1 MNIFLHMQTP
11 KQFIEKLLKEAD
23 VLIDG
28 PRPWDIQVHNEE
40 LYARILRGG
49 SLAFGES
56 YMDGWWDAENL
67 DETMTKIFNANLTKK
82 LRLSL
87 AAVRAYLHA
96 VLTNQSRA
104 AKAFEVGEKHY
115 DIGNDLFERM
125 LDKRMAY
132 TCGYWKNAQSLDQ
145 AQEHK
150 LDLICKKIDI
160 KPGQRILDIG
170 CGWGSFAKYAAEHYG
185 ASVVGITISKEQV
198 ALARE
203 RCVGHDVEIR
213 LQDYRDVDEQ
223 FDHIISIGMFEHVG
237 YKNYRTYLEIVHRC
251 LKDNGL
257 FLLHTI
263 GGNTSVTHTD
273 PWIDKYIFAN
283 SMLPS
288 IKQISN
294 AAEKLFVIEDWHNF
308 GTDYDKT
315 LMAWYDNFI
324 SHWDEINDTYSERF
338 FRMWEFYLL
347 TCAGS
352 FRSRKNQLW
361 QIVMS
366 KNGVLGG
373 YTSIR

>member
-67 DETMTKIFNANLTKK
+67 DETMTKIFNADLTKK
-82 LRLSL
+82 MRLSP

>member
-1 MNIFLHMQTP
+1 MNIFLHMQTA

-67 DETMTKIFNANLTKK
+67 DETMTKIFNADLTKK
-82 LRLSL
+82 MRLSP

-203 RCVGHDVEIR
+203 RCVGHDLEIR